1 MTREATLQHDPDA
14 SRITWPLLVVMVLL
28 TAVGIWP
35 IWATDML
42 PLVDQA
48 AHLHLMTVMHGM
60 RDNPLYQEH
69 YTEVHALVPYLTYY
83 KLVDWLGYLLPLE
96 MANRAIL
103 SLTVAA
109 MPWSALVLLRATGR
123 NVWLI
128 LGVLPWMLHADFF
141 MGFFSYL
148 LSIPIFLLILAMHI
162 RWLRAPTWTHGVVLV
177 TLIGV
182 LAVTHYLLWA
192 VAFVLLP
199 SVALVFALRSG
210 WKRVLWWPVRDVLMS
225 LPSLGLLL
233 PWFVRYFVLGEGVRT
248 SDAALQK
255 VHGSLW
261 QRLSAVY
268 EGEHFGP
275 MANLRQLP
283 YTFFD
288 AIYRQDELLPVL
300 WFAALGLW
308 FWGVSRTPRLR
319 HELPEHAPNRIS
331 GGSYAAWAVA
341 ILILEYFVAPR
352 HLQKPIGL
360 FGVNFRLVE
369 VAMVLVV
376 CALPLKPLR
385 PPRSVRWPVWAGT
398 GLMVACAI
406 LLPVLTTRQFRADR
420 AMYGDIR
427 GAYAAIP
434 QGKRVLTLRGQ
445 RPSHWFL
452 FNIGEYYAIFR
463 QGYVPYSFADTSSK
477 PIVINRMTALPAPP
491 IVDLEFFTWQQHGRF
506 YDYIARYDEPGL
518 ERPWQPQLPALPL
531 VFQGKGWTVW
541 KNPAPDPWPT
551 PTPRAL
557 TDMALDALPT
567 AQVQT
572 FVADVLGLA
581 ALAISVPL
589 EHVPLATAFSV
600 LPGQWHVPAFPWQG
614 RSSWRWPG
622 LQQFRAP
629 DTQIQPV
636 LPPQPQRRDP

>member
-1 MTREATLQHDPDA
+1 MSDA
-14 SRITWPLLVVMVLL
+14 LPQSLPPPRITAPLLAVMVVL
-28 TAVGIWP
+28 TAMGIWP
-35 IWATDML
+35 IWATDIL

-60 RDNPLYQEH
+60 RTNPLYQDH
-69 YTEVHALVPYLTYY
+69 YTEVHALVPYLSYY

-96 MANRAIL
+96 LANRVIL

-123 NVWLI
+123 NLWLI

-148 LSIPIFLLILAMHI
+148 LSIPVFLLILAAHI
-162 RWLRAPTWTHGVVLV
+162 QWLRAPTMRHGLLLSGLV
-177 TLIGV
+177 GV

-199 SVALVFALRSG
+199 SVALVFALRHG
-210 WKRVLWWPVRDVLMS
+210 WRRVIWWPVRDVLMS

-248 SDAALQK
+248 SDAAIQK
-255 VHGSLW
+255 VHGSLL
-261 QRLSAVY
+261 QRLAAVY

-275 MANLRQLP
+275 MANIRQLP

-308 FWGVSRTPRLR
+308 LIGVSRTPRLPE
-319 HELPEHAPNRIS
+319 ELPERAPNRIA

-341 ILILEYFVAPR
+341 ILVVEYFVAPR
-352 HLQKPIGL
+352 HLTKPIGL

-369 VAMVLVV
+369 VAMVLLI
-376 CALPLKPLR
+376 CALPLQPLR
-385 PPRSVRWPVWAGT
+385 PPKGVRLPVWVGT
-398 GLMVACAI
+398 ILMVVCAI
-406 LLPVLTTRQFRADR
+406 LLPTLTARQFRADR

-427 GAYAAIP
+427 EAYAAIP
-434 QGKRVLTLRGQ
+434 EGQRVLTLRGQ

-463 QGYVPYSFADTSSK
+463 HGYVPYSFADTSSK
-477 PIVINRMTALPAPP
+477 PIVINRTTALPAPP
-491 IVDLEFFTWQQHGRF
+491 IVDLEFFTWSQHGRF
-506 YDYIARYDEPGL
+506 YDYIVRYDEPGI
-518 ERPWQPQLPALPL
+518 ERPWQPNLPNIPKI
-531 VFQGKGWTVW
+531 FEGKGWTVW
-541 KNPAPDPWPT
+541 KNPSPDTWPEMT
-551 PTPRAL
+551 PDAL
-557 TDMALDALPT
+557 TALAYDALPQ
-567 AQVQT
+567 AQQDVFT
-572 FVADVLGLA
+572 ADVWSLAGLTFRVTDVNLVLA
-581 ALAISVPL
+581 AGI
-589 EHVPLATAFSV
+589 SV
-600 LPGQWHVPAFPWQG
+600 LPGPAHVPAFPWQFRFG
-614 RSSWRWPG
+614 WRWPG
-622 LQQFRAP
+622 LPNPRMVDVQ
-629 DTQIQPV
+629 TQPV
-636 LPPQPQRRDP
+636 LPPAQP